1 MKQGNLFN
9 NEFDDLYVDQQTDA
23 TYEPPGHMK
32 CDSLYNEAVDGVI
45 KQRLVTYSRDSNG
58 NIKRTEKV
66 RNFQSKEFHDFTTVE
81 VIK

>member
-1 MKQGNLFN
+1 MKQGNLF
-9 NEFDDLYVDQQTDA
+9 DDLYDEQQTDKP
-23 TYEPPGHMK
+23 YEPPGHMK
-32 CDSLYNEAVDGVI
+32 CDKLYSEAVDGVI

-58 NIKRTEKV
+58 NIKRTERV